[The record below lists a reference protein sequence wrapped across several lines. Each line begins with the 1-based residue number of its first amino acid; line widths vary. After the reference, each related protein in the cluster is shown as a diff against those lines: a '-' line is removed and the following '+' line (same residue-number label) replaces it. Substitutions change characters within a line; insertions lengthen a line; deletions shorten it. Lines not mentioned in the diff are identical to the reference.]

1 MKEIYDALLNSDHS
15 DIEKES
21 INFVIDGLGPE
32 FNLMVVHI
40 LSKLDFVDVLVTLV
54 DTKFLLY

>member
-15 DIEKES
+15 DIEKEL

-32 FNLMVVHI
+32 FNPMVVHI
-40 LSKLDFVDVLVTLV
+40 LSKLDFVGVSVTLV